1 MSQLSQ
7 FLGGGGGGTILETIV
22 LTTSQ
27 TWTPPFNGTARIH
40 VIGAGASGAS
50 SGGFNDSGAAGGYC
64 RKDVT
69 LSTGTN
75 WTVVVGAGGVGTQNQ
90 NIQAGGNSSATDG
103 SSTLTA
109 NGAGTSK
116 YSPGTAS
123 GGDVNYTGG
132 EGGRGSY
139 SGGGAVSIHSNS
151 SGNASNYSGGAT
163 SDAGVDGFIPL
174 GLGQLVGGRGGNL
187 GLSSSQGGF
196 LSGGGAQLSMNSYV
210 MASGGDGGI
219 GAGGGCAINSN
230 NAAYRIG
237 GRGGDGIVII
247 QYLTVS

>member
-1 MSQLSQ
+1 MSNFSD
-7 FLGGGGGGTILETIV
+7 FIGGGGGTTLETIV

-40 VIGAGASGAS
+40 VIGAGASGQS
-50 SGGFNDSGAAGGYC
+50 NGSFGSGAAGGYC

-75 WTVVVGAGGVGTQNQ
+75 WTVVVGAGGVGSQNQ
-90 NIQAGGNSSATDG
+90 NIEAGGNSSATDG

-109 NGAGTSK
+109 NGAGTSRT
-116 YSPGTAS
+116 SPGTAS

-132 EGGRGSY
+132 IGGNVLY

-151 SGNASNYSGGAT
+151 SGNASAYSGGAT

-174 GLGQLVGGRGGNL
+174 GLGQLIGGRGGNL

-196 LSGGGAQLSMNSYV
+196 LSGGGAQFMDSSGR

-219 GAGGGCAINSN
+219 GAGGGCARNGTS
-230 NAAYRIG
+230 AAFRVG